1 MKPFTYRVRENL
13 PSVPDHFIQQLLE
26 QELEQQWINT
36 EYSKKYTTTRNGI
49 PVKSVTFQRFAIP
62 SDLEDWLRKNI
73 TDKFHTVS
81 YQVMSDSDTHPPHTD
96 VSGKYKLN
104 YMVKTGGDNV
114 ITTFYKT
121 DHEVAPGFRAENFE
135 GLTPIDQYHANAGQ
149 WIQLNVG
156 LLHGVDNVQ
165 GQRSAITLVFDQYHD
180 F

>member
-1 MKPFTYRVRENL
+1 MKNFTYRVLDNL
-13 PSVPDHFIQQLLE
+13 PKVPDHFIKQLLE
-26 QELEQQWINT
+26 KELEQQWINT

-62 SDLEDWLRKNI
+62 AELEQWLRENI

-81 YQVMSDSDTHPPHTD
+81 YQVMSDSDTHPPHVD

-114 ITTFYKT
+114 TTTFYT
-121 DHEVAPGFRAENFE
+121 SNHELSPGFRADTFE
-135 GLTPIDQYHANAGQ
+135 SLTPVDQYHASAGQ
-149 WIQLNVG
+149 WLHLNVSM
-156 LLHGVDNVQ
+156 LHGVDNVE
-165 GQRSAITLVFDQYHD
+165 GERSAITLVFNEYYD